1 MSPRSRSESGSDDVR
16 AFKARGAEAKSE
28 AVNDLARPDDRHCT
42 VIKANG
48 QRCRGWAQKDGSG
61 LCAGCAGKGLAANPK
76 AANRLSHEARRERR
90 RAEEQCN
97 HAVGG
102 PATGKTRRPATGKTP
117 LAALRA
123 ILQSDPE
130 RYAAGVA
137 AMLERGDPRAL
148 GLLERLFGQDRRVEI
163 PNGLSAVD
171 ALDFDG
177 LRQLWAELEER
188 GRVPNLLASHLP
200 GDADPASAQG

>member
-1 MSPRSRSESGSDDVR
+1 MNPRSRSVSASDAR
-16 AFKARGAEAKSE
+16 AFTARVPEAKSD

-76 AANRLSHEARRERR
+76 VANRLSHEARKERLKTQEQLGYAAAG
-90 RAEEQCN
+90 RAS
-97 HAVGG
+97 
-102 PATGKTRRPATGKTP
+102 GKTP
-117 LAALRA
+117 LDALRA
-123 ILQSDPE
+123 ILQSDPD
-130 RYAAGVA
+130 RYAAGIA
-137 AMLERGDPRAL
+137 AMVERGDPRAL
-148 GLLERLFGQDRRVEI
+148 GLMERLFATDQRVEI

-177 LRQLWAELEER
+177 LRQLWAELQDR
-188 GRVPNLLASHLP
+188 GRVPDLLARDLP
-200 GDADPASAQG
+200 ALDDPAWEAG